1 MVMKWLLKAWSYIS
15 NPIFVPALVS
25 LWYFVEVSMSDPN
38 MMRTKMYLILILT
51 AAIPLLLFLILKVL
65 KAVSSIH
72 LEAARER
79 ITPLLLYC
87 ILLIILVRGVFKDG
101 SHQPLYY
108 FFIGVLMASFV
119 ALALALV
126 RYKISLHMLAMG
138 GALGFVLMLSINL
151 GITFLNTIVFLII
164 ASGITA
170 SSRLLVKAHEGH
182 ELWFGIALG
191 LASQVI
197 AASYYIL

>member
-1 MVMKWLLKAWSYIS
+1 
-15 NPIFVPALVS
+15 
-25 LWYFVEVSMSDPN
+25 
-38 MMRTKMYLILILT
+38 
-51 AAIPLLLFLILKVL
+51 
-65 KAVSSIH
+65 
-72 LEAARER
+72 
-79 ITPLLLYC
+79 
-87 ILLIILVRGVFKDG
+87 
-101 SHQPLYY
+101 
-108 FFIGVLMASFV
+108 
-119 ALALALV
+119 
-126 RYKISLHMLAMG
+126 MLAMG

-170 SSRLLVKAHEGH
+170 SSRLLMKAHEGH